1 MSRMA
6 PDQPL
11 IPSVLDR
18 LLDDEPGASREAP
31 RSRHQVLR
39 ELKAAVRRD
48 LENLLNTRVRFTTWP
63 AHLTELEKSLI
74 SYGIPDV
81 TAADL
86 GNARNREQFRRKLE
100 DVVRRFEPRFKTVSI
115 RLLEPDDWTDRT
127 LRFRID
133 ALLHVEPVPEPVVFD
148 SAVEPSTGDF
158 KIERSA

>member
-1 MSRMA
+1 MSRIA

-11 IPSVLDR
+11 VPSVLDR
-18 LLDDEPGASREAP
+18 LLDNEPGASRETP

-63 AHLTELEKSLI
+63 AHLTELEKSLV

-86 GNARNREQFRRKLE
+86 GNARNRELFRRKLE

-115 RLLEPDDWTDRT
+115 SLLEPGDWTDRT

-133 ALLHVEPVPEPVVFD
+133 ALLRVEPVPEPVVFD
-148 SAVEPSTGDF
+148 SAVEPTTGDF

>member
-1 MSRMA
+1 MSRVS

-18 LLDDEPGASREAP
+18 LLDNEPGAGRETP

-39 ELKAAVRRD
+39 ELKATVRRD

-63 AHLTELEKSLI
+63 PHLTELENSLVG
-74 SYGIPDV
+74 YGIPDI

-86 GNARNREQFRRKLE
+86 GNARNREQFRRTLE

-115 RLLEPDDWTDRT
+115 ALLEPGEPTDRT

-133 ALLHVEPVPEPVVFD
+133 ALLRVEPSPEPVVFH
-148 SAVEPSTGDF
+148 SAVEPTTGDF
-158 KIERSA
+158 KIERPA